1 MTSLRL
7 GPTSYVVLGM
17 VALRGSSTPY
27 EVKRAVRRSV
37 GRFWPFPH
45 AQMYA
50 EPQRLARAGLLRE
63 QREEEGRRR
72 RIYTITDAGL
82 DALRA
87 WLHEP
92 TTRPMEIRDLGEL
105 KLFFSELAT
114 DEDISALA
122 RTQAALYQE
131 QVADLKALE
140 ARFADDAAR
149 ARRMAPLRLGMRIY
163 RAAAAFWEEIA
174 ADVPPAPTPPR

>member
-1 MTSLRL
+1 MASLRL

-17 VALRGSSTPY
+17 VALRGPSTPY

-50 EPQRLARAGLLRE
+50 EPQRLARAGLLTER
-63 QREEEGRRR
+63 REEEGRRR
-72 RIYTITDAGL
+72 RIYTITEAGL

-87 WLHEP
+87 WLREP
-92 TTRPMEIRDLGEL
+92 TTGPMEIRDLGEL

-114 DEDISALA
+114 EEDIVALA
-122 RTQAALYQE
+122 RTQALFYHE
-131 QVADLKALE
+131 QVAELE
-140 ARFADDAAR
+140 VLQARFADDATR
-149 ARRMAPLRLGMRIY
+149 ARRMAPLRLGMGIY
-163 RAAAAFWEEIA
+163 RAAAAFWDEIA
-174 ADVPPAPTPPR
+174 ADVPATRA